1 MYFFLNERN
10 LLKNT
15 SILLF
20 FCFFASIL
28 NLLPIRN
35 AKAAVN
41 DWVITGENGKKVE
54 GNIITWTGIHSAAD
68 ENAIRY
74 RTISYYMSRE
84 RFELKTKFTN
94 GSNTSIKKQKVNI
107 ENLGGYDLD
116 GLKFR
121 NYAMTRKDFIKTAT
135 KLGITA
141 DDLINGSV
149 TIYLNPVYE
158 SYQGDKTRKS
168 NIFGLQEML
177 AAEYWSEATQRLL
190 EDLYNVE
197 YTITASNIY
206 NVNVIAVDKDKNEIK
221 TLRSKDKVMY
231 GQSYDPKIT
240 NEEKT
245 ILSSGVEFQY
255 TDQWSYTYEDRVS
268 EKKNTIS
275 NLSSRVYLSEVPD
288 ANELTIYMI
297 YDSEKYP
304 PYYVD
309 IIAETE
315 DGEKLTTFEKGKK
328 VEGGSPFE
336 YS

>member
-158 SYQGDKTRKS
+158 SYQGEKTRKS
-168 NIFGLQEML
+168 NIFGF
-177 AAEYWSEATQRLL
+177 R
-190 EDLYNVE
+190 
-197 YTITASNIY
+197 
-206 NVNVIAVDKDKNEIK
+206 
-221 TLRSKDKVMY
+221 
-231 GQSYDPKIT
+231 
-240 NEEKT
+240 
-245 ILSSGVEFQY
+245 
-255 TDQWSYTYEDRVS
+255 
-268 EKKNTIS
+268 
-275 NLSSRVYLSEVPD
+275 
-288 ANELTIYMI
+288 
-297 YDSEKYP
+297 
-304 PYYVD
+304 
-309 IIAETE
+309 
-315 DGEKLTTFEKGKK
+315 
-328 VEGGSPFE
+328 
-336 YS
+336 